1 MTNSSLLREASYSPS
16 APSHRFKRHLARGVT
31 QGPNGLCQPLQLRP
45 GDLGLAGVK
54 RDKRGVD
61 EI

>member
-1 MTNSSLLREASYSPS
+1 
-16 APSHRFKRHLARGVT
+16 VT